1 MKTLQEIKEKLG
13 TVKSKLKQDYKVVSL
28 ELFGSYARNE
38 QTENSDLDIL
48 VSFDEN
54 NYPGYLEFVKLEN
67 YLSQLVNLKIDLV
80 PKDSIKPF
88 LRKYILNEAVPI

>member
-1 MKTLQEIKEKLG
+1 MKTLQEIKDKLG
-13 TVKSKLKQDYKVVSL
+13 TVKSKLKEDYKVVSI

-48 VSFDEN
+48 VSFDEK
-54 NYPGYLEFVKLEN
+54 NYPKYVEFVKLED
-67 YLSQLVNLKIDLV
+67 YLAQLVNLKIDLV

-88 LRKYILNEAVPI
+88 LRKYILNEAIPV